1 MATERGRHDRDT
13 SRDRRRE
20 QIRERREQTRL
31 SGREGGA
38 AEGAA
43 DRAERAAE
51 RAERVVKSGPGT
63 GSSALTR
70 PRVRLD
76 LPRAPRRSLL
86 PEYDPEAF
94 GRLSER
100 VARFLGTG
108 RFIVWM
114 TIVIIAWVLWNI
126 FAPEHLRFDQY
137 PFIFLTLMLSLQAS
151 YAAPLI
157 LLAQNR
163 QDDRDRVNL
172 EQDRKQNERS
182 IADTEYLT
190 REIAALRMGLGE
202 VATRDW
208 IRSEFQ
214 DLIKEMDERRLFP
227 PERDEGD
234 R

>member
-1 MATERGRHDRDT
+1 MVPERDT
-13 SRDRRRE
+13 V
-20 QIRERREQTRL
+20 RERTLAGATAASRPRTRL
-31 SGREGGA
+31 
-38 AEGAA
+38 
-43 DRAERAAE
+43 DQ
-51 RAERVVKSGPGT
+51 PGV
-63 GSSALTR
+63 
-70 PRVRLD
+70 PRHRI
-76 LPRAPRRSLL
+76 L

-94 GRLSER
+94 GRFSER
-100 VARFLGTG
+100 IARFLGTG
-108 RFIVWM
+108 RFLVWM
-114 TIVIIAWVLWNI
+114 TAAIVLWVAWNSL
-126 FAPEHLRFDQY
+126 APRDLRFDEY

-190 REIAALRMGLGE
+190 REIAALRIGLGE

-208 IRSEFQ
+208 IRSELQ
-214 DLIKEMDERRLFP
+214 DMVKEMEERQNGHRHDPVVFP
-227 PERDEGD
+227 AERSRGRDADD

>member
-1 MATERGRHDRDT
+1 MAGDR
-13 SRDRRRE
+13 E
-20 QIRERREQTRL
+20 
-31 SGREGGA
+31 
-38 AEGAA
+38 
-43 DRAERAAE
+43 ERAKA
-51 RAERVVKSGPGT
+51 AST
-63 GSSALTR
+63 GSSGLMRPPR
-70 PRVRLD
+70 PRLD
-76 LPRAPRRSLL
+76 QPKSPRRRLL

-100 VARFLGTG
+100 IARFLGTG

-114 TIVIIAWVLWNI
+114 TLIIIVWLAWNI
-126 FAPEHLRFDQY
+126 LAPENLRWDEY

-163 QDDRDRVNL
+163 QDDRDRVTH

-182 IADTEYLT
+182 IADTEYLS

-208 IRSEFQ
+208 IRSELQ
-214 DLIKEMDERRLFP
+214 DVVRDMEDRQIRLGS
-227 PERDEGD
+227 ESDEGD

>member
-1 MATERGRHDRDT
+1 MAPERENLRERTPAGAT
-13 SRDRRRE
+13 AASRPRTTRLDQPLPRRR
-20 QIRERREQTRL
+20 RF
-31 SGREGGA
+31 
-38 AEGAA
+38 
-43 DRAERAAE
+43 
-51 RAERVVKSGPGT
+51 
-63 GSSALTR
+63 
-70 PRVRLD
+70 
-76 LPRAPRRSLL
+76 L

-100 VARFLGTG
+100 IARFLGTG

-114 TIVIIAWVLWNI
+114 TVAIILWVVWNV
-126 FAPEHLRFDQY
+126 FAPRDLRFDEY

-190 REIAALRMGLGE
+190 REIAALRIGLGE

-208 IRSEFQ
+208 IRSELQ
-214 DLIKEMDERRLFP
+214 DMVKEMEERQNGHRHDPVVFP
-227 PERDEGD
+227 AERSRGRDADD

>member
-1 MATERGRHDRDT
+1 MG
-13 SRDRRRE
+13 
-20 QIRERREQTRL
+20 
-31 SGREGGA
+31 
-38 AEGAA
+38 A
-43 DRAERAAE
+43 DRESRERAA
-51 RAERVVKSGPGT
+51 T
-63 GSSALTR
+63 GATA
-70 PRVRLD
+70 
-76 LPRAPRRSLL
+76 APRRGRLDQPLPPRRRFL
-86 PEYDPEAF
+86 PEWDPEAF

-100 VARFLGTG
+100 IARFLGTG

-114 TIVIIAWVLWNI
+114 TIVIIVWVLWNI
-126 FAPEHLRFDQY
+126 FAPGALRFDGY

-208 IRSEFQ
+208 IRSELQ
-214 DLIKEMDERRLFP
+214 DLVRELEERYAEGPGDERVVFP
-227 PERDEGD
+227 AERSRARDVDD

>member
-1 MATERGRHDRDT
+1 MGTEDR
-13 SRDRRRE
+13 E
-20 QIRERREQTRL
+20 NPKERRMHGASAVR
-31 SGREGGA
+31 RGGA
-38 AEGAA
+38 GERSRGAE
-43 DRAERAAE
+43 
-51 RAERVVKSGPGT
+51 P
-63 GSSALTR
+63 R

-76 LPRAPRRSLL
+76 LPRVPRRTFF

-94 GRLSER
+94 GRMSEKI
-100 VARFLGTG
+100 ARFLGTG

-114 TIVIIAWVLWNI
+114 TVTIILWIGWNVTV
-126 FAPEHLRFDQY
+126 PGSLRFDNY
-137 PFIFLTLMLSLQAS
+137 PFIFLTLALSLQAS

-163 QDDRDRVNL
+163 QDNRDRVTH

-190 REIAALRMGLGE
+190 REIAALRTGLGE

-208 IRSEFQ
+208 IRSELE
-214 DLIKEMDERRLFP
+214 DLLRELELRQTADGEH
-227 PERDEGD
+227 PERDERD

>member
-1 MATERGRHDRDT
+1 MAPDR
-13 SRDRRRE
+13 E
-20 QIRERREQTRL
+20 GARERTP
-31 SGREGGA
+31 SGATA
-38 AEGAA
+38 A
-43 DRAERAAE
+43 
-51 RAERVVKSGPGT
+51 
-63 GSSALTR
+63 TR
-70 PRVRLD
+70 PRGVRMD
-76 LPRAPRRSLL
+76 QPRPPRRRIV
-86 PEYDPEAF
+86 PEWDPEAF

-100 VARFLGTG
+100 IARFLGTG

-114 TIVIIAWVLWNI
+114 TFVIIVWVLWNI
-126 FAPEHLRFDQY
+126 SAPGGLRFDEY
-137 PFIFLTLMLSLQAS
+137 PFIFLTLALSLQAS

-208 IRSEFQ
+208 IRSELQ
-214 DLIKEMDERRLFP
+214 DLLRDMDERQNGDGALGVFP
-227 PERDEGD
+227 AERSAGRDVDD

>member
-1 MATERGRHDRDT
+1 MAER
-13 SRDRRRE
+13 E
-20 QIRERREQTRL
+20 
-31 SGREGGA
+31 SGRERTPAGA
-38 AEGAA
+38 TAST
-43 DRAERAAE
+43 RARA
-51 RAERVVKSGPGT
+51 
-63 GSSALTR
+63 
-70 PRVRLD
+70 RLD
-76 LPRAPRRSLL
+76 QPRPTRRRLL
-86 PEYDPEAF
+86 PEWDPEAF
-94 GRLSER
+94 GRFSER
-100 VARFLGTG
+100 IARFLGTG

-114 TIVIIAWVLWNI
+114 TVVIIAWVLWNI
-126 FAPEHLRFDQY
+126 FAPRDLRFDNY

-190 REIAALRMGLGE
+190 REIAALRIGLGE

-208 IRSEFQ
+208 IRSELQ
-214 DLIKEMDERRLFP
+214 DLVKEIEARRDGHVVFPAERSAG
-227 PERDEGD
+227 RDADD